1 MFIIIRKLTFE
12 KVNQSS
18 RGRPKLTWD
27 ESVNRDLKEWNI
39 SKDLGLDRSDWRLAI
54 NVPEPWPLP
63 VVCLLCSFVCLPV
76 YGLFWVVYPNLLGT
90 KGYVVIVKSQP
101 ERNKK
106 LLLQHQHILIY
117 NSIAKSQLFQ
127 SILLPN
133 PQLLL
138 ATLVSRRG
146 RARIT
151 TYRKGPRL
159 SLQPPQVWTR
169 PWRPGGGGCWLPV
182 MTFSLLPLVSSTMM
196 VTTPFSS
203 PSYCTFKPVWSTML

>member
-1 MFIIIRKLTFE
+1 MFLCVSPCLWSILGSLP
-12 KVNQSS
+12 Q
-18 RGRPKLTWD
+18 LAWD
-27 ESVNRDLKEWNI
+27 K
-39 SKDLGLDRSDWRLAI
+39 RL
-54 NVPEPWPLP
+54 
-63 VVCLLCSFVCLPV
+63 CCYC
-76 YGLFWVVYPNLLGT
+76 
-90 KGYVVIVKSQP
+90 KKST
-101 ERNKK
+101 RKK